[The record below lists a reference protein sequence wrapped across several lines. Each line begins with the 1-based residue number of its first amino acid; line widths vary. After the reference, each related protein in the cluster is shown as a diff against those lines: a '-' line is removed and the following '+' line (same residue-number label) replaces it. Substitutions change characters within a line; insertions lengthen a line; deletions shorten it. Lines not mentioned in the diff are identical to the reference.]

1 MITQFC
7 LSLAPKLAPTY
18 DDIWYDEKSG
28 TGILI
33 LQAGVALGII
43 KTKLDQREVS
53 TNALW
58 INLKI
63 KSKAFRIMR
72 NFFKF

>member
-7 LSLAPKLAPTY
+7 LSLAAKLAPTY

-33 LQAGVALGII
+33 FQAGVALGII

-53 TNALW
+53 TKAL
-58 INLKI
+58 
-63 KSKAFRIMR
+63 
-72 NFFKF
+72 